1 MIKNKMCISIKDKCI
16 DKIMIKMSSHRR
28 HLFIFFDN
36 ILKYYLV
43 QFNTNFDGKKYNDV
57 SKLET
62 GDI

>member
-1 MIKNKMCISIKDKCI
+1 
-16 DKIMIKMSSHRR
+16 MIKMSSHRR

-57 SKLET
+57 SKLEK